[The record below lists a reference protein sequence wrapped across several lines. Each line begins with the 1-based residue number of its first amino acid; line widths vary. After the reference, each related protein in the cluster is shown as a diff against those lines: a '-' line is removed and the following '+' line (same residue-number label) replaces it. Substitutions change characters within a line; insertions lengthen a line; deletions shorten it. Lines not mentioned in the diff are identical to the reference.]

1 MTVLDTSFYN
11 IVQTILFQIDCL
23 SNHQIQYLIL
33 NANTVRLFCT
43 IYDFWQNNPSET
55 VLGFHSHVRR
65 CFFNSVVKMHLVGLI
80 WVSLE
85 CHEIQSAVGS
95 RPKQKRKAKRPN
107 HPKHPLSPTY
117 PEVQNIEKK
126 PKIICIKRVESKR

>member
-1 MTVLDTSFYN
+1 M
-11 IVQTILFQIDCL
+11 
-23 SNHQIQYLIL
+23 
-33 NANTVRLFCT
+33 
-43 IYDFWQNNPSET
+43 
-55 VLGFHSHVRR
+55 
-65 CFFNSVVKMHLVGLI
+65 
-80 WVSLE
+80 SLE

-126 PKIICIKRVESKR
+126 PKIICIKRVERKVNFPLNPFHKIGSGILIFKKQIIYLKNEFMN

>member
-1 MTVLDTSFYN
+1 M
-11 IVQTILFQIDCL
+11 
-23 SNHQIQYLIL
+23 
-33 NANTVRLFCT
+33 
-43 IYDFWQNNPSET
+43 
-55 VLGFHSHVRR
+55 
-65 CFFNSVVKMHLVGLI
+65 
-80 WVSLE
+80 SLE

-126 PKIICIKRVESKR
+126 PKIICIKLVKRKVNFALNPFPQNWVWNSVIQKIDKFYLKNEYMNLVLLFYFKLQHRKRDFAVVISHKYCSTDCL